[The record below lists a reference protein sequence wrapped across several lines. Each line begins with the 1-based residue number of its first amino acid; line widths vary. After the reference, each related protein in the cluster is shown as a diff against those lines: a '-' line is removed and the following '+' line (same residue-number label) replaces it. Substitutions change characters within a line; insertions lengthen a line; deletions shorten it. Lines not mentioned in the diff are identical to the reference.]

1 MFLKTLLLK
10 CAKIL
15 PDKLYLQL
23 KYWQHM
29 HKWLNLKN
37 PQNFTEKLQWLKLYD
52 RNPLYT
58 TMVDK
63 YAVKKWAAEK
73 IGDRYIIPT
82 LGVWDKFEDIDFDKL
97 PSQFVLK
104 TTHDSGGVVICRD
117 KKKFDKQAACVKLT
131 KSLEYNY
138 YYHGREWPYK
148 NVKPRIIAEKYMI
161 DEKTRELRDYKFFCF
176 NGKPQFLFIA
186 TDRASKTEETKFDF
200 YDLKF
205 NHLPFTNGHPNSKK
219 HIDKPQTFNEMIRL
233 ASILSKDIPHVRVDF
248 YEIEGKLY
256 LGELTF
262 SHWNG
267 FMPFQPP
274 EWDKIIGDWL
284 ILPSKKQ

>member
-1 MFLKTLLLK
+1 MSLKTLLLK
-10 CAKIL
+10 CSKIL

-23 KYWQHM
+23 KYWQRM

-37 PQNFTEKLQWLKLYD
+37 PQTFSEKLQWLKLYD

-97 PSQFVLK
+97 PNQFVLK

-148 NVKPRIIAEKYMI
+148 NVKPRIIAEKYMESN
-161 DEKTRELRDYKFFCF
+161 DMQELVDYKFFCF
-176 NGKPQFLFIA
+176 DGVAKFMYISNDLGQMPHTDFFDMNKRFLNFH
-186 TDRASKTEETKFDF
+186 
-200 YDLKF
+200 LKD
-205 NHLPFTNGHPNSKK
+205 PNSVN
-219 HIDKPQTFNEMIRL
+219 IPVIPDQFDEMKRL
-233 ASILSKDIPHVRVDF
+233 AECLSNKIPHLRVDF
-248 YEIEGKLY
+248 YLVNEHVY
-256 LGELTF
+256 FGECTF
-262 SHWNG
+262 YHNSG
-267 FMPFQPP
+267 FTKFTPDM
-274 EWDKIIGDWL
+274 WDKIIGDWL
-284 ILPSKKQ
+284 ILPGKKK